1 MVIDTSAIIAIL
13 QDEPERQA
21 FNQLIAA
28 APHRFLSAVS
38 LVEIS
43 IVIESRFGSE
53 GKGDLDLFLQTA
65 AVETISVNREQA
77 DLARDAFHRFG
88 RGRHPAALNFGDC
101 FSYALAKWTD
111 SPLLFKGNDFVFTDL
126 QPAFKSMADEDP
138 QIN

>member
-21 FNQLIAA
+21 FNQAIAA
-28 APHRFLSAVS
+28 ASRRLLSAVS

-43 IVIESRFGSE
+43 IVIESRFGIE

-65 AVETISVNREQA
+65 AIETISVNREQA
-77 DLARDAFHRFG
+77 DFARDAFHRYG

-101 FSYALAKWTD
+101 FSYALAKWSD
-111 SPLLFKGNDFVFTDL
+111 APLLYKGNDFVFTDL
-126 QPAFKSMADEDP
+126 QPAC
-138 QIN
+138 QIQR